1 LDSVIAPDLYIFANS
16 MHQIAWEE
24 RER

>member
-1 LDSVIAPDLYIFANS
+1 LDSVIAPDLYIFANG